1 MSFANKLSV
10 FSFVQLFSF
19 YNCFQFFFPEC
30 QISCFEDSC
39 YMLQNQGPVWNDNRI
54 LCQKQGADPVSIETV
69 KDWNFLN
76 DLIQKPKSKYN
87 KWIIGLEKEA
97 GNLTWLSGK
106 SLTICKWDK
115 NQASD
120 DEDVAIIVKTS
131 LNDSK
136 VGLFQMTHGDQP
148 YASICEINKGKRQH
162 N

>member
-19 YNCFQFFFPEC
+19 YDCFQFFFPEC

-39 YMLQNQGPVWNDNRI
+39 YMLQNQGPDWNDNRI
-54 LCQKQGADPVSIETV
+54 LCQKQGLITDPVSIETV

-87 KWIIGLEKEA
+87 R
-97 GNLTWLSGK
+97 
-106 SLTICKWDK
+106 
-115 NQASD
+115 QASD

-136 VGLFQMTHGDQP
+136 VGLFQMTQGDQP